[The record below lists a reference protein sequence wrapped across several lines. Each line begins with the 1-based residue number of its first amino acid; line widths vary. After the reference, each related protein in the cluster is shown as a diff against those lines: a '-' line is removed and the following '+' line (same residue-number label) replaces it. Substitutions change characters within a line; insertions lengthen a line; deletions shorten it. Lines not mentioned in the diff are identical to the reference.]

1 VGLSVESFGGAMISY
16 GAAEMLVEP
25 ERARCA
31 QIVGLY
37 PEMRESWPVTREV
50 LVTKTRSGVKP

>member
-1 VGLSVESFGGAMISY
+1 MESFGGAMISY
-16 GAAEMLVEP
+16 GAAEMLVEA

-50 LVTKTRSGVKP
+50 LVTKIRSGVKP